1 MESESLV
8 LNLGSQ
14 AAAALAVLT
23 MARCTL
29 PFPERVPA
37 TLRAAAESARSRQLW
52 RGMKQRWLP
61 ASTSSGHGG

>member
-8 LNLGSQ
+8 LTLGSQ
-14 AAAALAVLT
+14 TAAALTVLT

-29 PFPERVPA
+29 PFPARLPA
-37 TLRAAAESARSRQLW
+37 ALRAAAESARGQQLLSDI
-52 RGMKQRWLP
+52 KQRWLP